1 MKTKR
6 LFLML
11 ALLMTA
17 VAGAWADGI
26 VCSVNDIGKVICT
39 DGSVYK
45 LISDAES
52 AGKTPVAMIAY
63 VNGGKGL
70 AISLHPIEK
79 EVDYVYWGRTKVPL
93 FLSYDAS
100 GENNEG
106 KTAKQWAEEWNTT
119 MPVTNA
125 TWRLPYADDWV
136 NMIVGCGGESF
147 SFDDDISEEGNNLY
161 STPRN
166 LGNIDVMLQALSP
179 EITITTYHNLKSGE
193 WESSYGVGTDCTYW
207 TATFSDIRPG
217 KPYEIDLDRRGDW
230 YSYCFLPWSVDNERN
245 VRPCLAFNV
254 IDPTPVTGLTL
265 DKTSA
270 SVITGEAV
278 ALTAT
283 ITPDDASDKRVTWT
297 TADASVKFYADAEC
311 TVPTGGLTNLL
322 TIYVQGTA
330 AGTAT
335 VTVTSYS
342 DPTKTASCQVTVSN
356 PAVTLSQYEDNS
368 AFVKAHDGQA
378 YDVTLVRTLKAGVWN
393 MFSVPF
399 NVNHEQML
407 SVLGENAQV
416 KTLRWSEYNEGKLS
430 FTLADAW
437 QLSVGLPYVVKVES
451 DVVNPVFENVV
462 FGNRNITLESP
473 YIDFVPVVNPL
484 TLTEGPQPDILVF
497 FGNKM
502 TNPVGSSTIF
512 GFSSYFK
519 LKGGAVSVSDIEVG
533 FGGESGTKEVVTK
546 SIGKATTEK
555 PGDNAKAGEVVTTE
569 SGITYVLSIDDTV
582 NPEDGS
588 ITMTATMTADEM
600 KKFLEASVPGWSALY
615 DAFKGIY
622 FLLSAG
628 KGKVEVDIETMDAG
642 SLAALIG
649 LVPQDDYTLDG
660 KGTLTFTYEVTE
672 DTWMF
677 IFPVIKSGDASARSY
692 RAPAEPQGS
701 VKIYGIRVIPED
713 DNTGIKETFRSM
725 AGNGHIYNINGQRVN
740 TLKKGLY
747 IIDGRK
753 MVVK

>member
-1 MKTKR
+1 
-6 LFLML
+6 ML

-63 VNGGKGL
+63 VDGGKGL

-79 EVDYVYWGRTKVPL
+79 EVDNVYGGKMTVPL
-93 FLSYDAS
+93 ILSYDAS

-125 TWRLPYADDWV
+125 TWRLPSSNDWV

-147 SFDDDISEEGNNLY
+147 NYDDIHWEGNGVR
-161 STPRN
+161 SAFRN
-166 LGNIDVMLQALSP
+166 LGNIEVMLQALSP
-179 EITITTYHNLKSGE
+179 EITIAPYVKSGA
-193 WESSYGVGTDCTYW
+193 WESTYGWGNDCSYW
-207 TATFSDIRPG
+207 TATFSDIIPG
-217 KPYEIDLDRRGDW
+217 EPYEISLDRKGDL
-230 YSYCFLPWSVDNERN
+230 YQYCFLPWNVDFSHC

-265 DKTSA
+265 DKTLA

-311 TVPTGGLTNLL
+311 TVPTGGLTDLL

-330 AGTAT
+330 AGIAT

-416 KTLRWSEYNEGKLS
+416 KMLRWSEYNEGKLS

-437 QLSVGLPYVVKVES
+437 QLNAGFPYVVKVES

-462 FGNRNITLESP
+462 FGDRNITLESP

-519 LKGGAVSVSDIEVG
+519 LKGGAEGASDFEVSFDD
-533 FGGESGTKEVVTK
+533 ESGSGGVSTK

-649 LVPQDDYTLDG
+649 LVPQDEYTLDG
-660 KGTLTFTYEVTE
+660 KGTLTFTYDVTE

-713 DNTGIKETFRSM
+713 DNTGIKETFRSK

-747 IIDGRK
+747 IIEGRK

>member
-1 MKTKR
+1 
-6 LFLML
+6 ML

-26 VCSVNDIGKVICT
+26 VCSTADIGKVLCT
-39 DGSVYK
+39 DGSIYDYVYQ
-45 LISDAES
+45 AES
-52 AGKTPVAMIAY
+52 ANKTPVAMIAW
-63 VNGGKGL
+63 VTGNEGL
-70 AISLHPIEK
+70 AVGLKDITLTNEYG
-79 EVDYVYWGRTKVPL
+79 E
-93 FLSYDAS
+93 FLRLLKWDSS
-100 GENNEG
+100 GDDNDG
-106 KTAKQWAEEWNTT
+106 KTALEWGEEWNTT
-119 MPVTNA
+119 KPVKGG
-125 TWRLPYADDWV
+125 TWRMPSVYDWKK
-136 NMIVGCGGESF
+136 IAAGCGGDAYNDDLPVNWDDYEWGGSGINIGNLRPMLRAQAADADLGDGTAKSGHRGRNYWTSTRNGNGGKYAVFLTDDWDLDDHGSF
-147 SFDDDISEEGNNLY
+147 TWGWTSEESNHL
-161 STPRN
+161 
-166 LGNIDVMLQALSP
+166 
-179 EITITTYHNLKSGE
+179 
-193 WESSYGVGTDCTYW
+193 
-207 TATFSDIRPG
+207 RP
-217 KPYEIDLDRRGDW
+217 
-230 YSYCFLPWSVDNERN
+230 V
-245 VRPCLAFNV
+245 LAFDV
-254 IDPTPVTGLTL
+254 ISAVPVTGLTL
-265 DKTSA
+265 DKESE
-270 SVITGEAV
+270 SITVGEAV

-311 TVPTGGLTNLL
+311 TVPTGGLTDLL

-430 FTLADAW
+430 LTLADGW
-437 QLSVGLPYVVKVES
+437 QLNAGFPYVVKVES

-462 FGNRNITLESP
+462 FSDRNITLESP
-473 YIDFVPVVNPL
+473 YVDFVPVLNPL

-533 FGGESGTKEVVTK
+533 FGGESDTKGVATK
-546 SIGKATTEK
+546 SIGESTTEK
-555 PGDNAKAGEVVTTE
+555 PSDNAKAGEVVTTE

-600 KKFLEASVPGWSALY
+600 KKFLEVSVPGWSALY

-649 LVPQDDYTLDG
+649 LVLQDEYTLDG
-660 KGTLTFTYEVTE
+660 KGTLTFTYDVTE

-677 IFPVIKSGDASARSY
+677 IFPVIKSGGASARSN

-701 VKIYGIRVIPED
+701 VKIYGIRVIPEAD
-713 DNTGIKETFRSM
+713 SNGIKETFRSK